1 MHNVVEGQMPLWS
14 LLLTSAIVL
23 VLSSCASPETTD
35 CFDLPNLEKPK
46 RDGECV
52 AQGYLREQ
60 FDDYYFERT
69 LNHPS
74 DFLILD
80 ADPLERGFLSGKDGS
95 WYEFSGRFL
104 HLEGKIYRL
113 EVHSPSDLKKIESR

>member
-1 MHNVVEGQMPLWS
+1 MPLRS
-14 LLLTSAIVL
+14 LLLISAIVFG
-23 VLSSCASPETTD
+23 LSTCASPETMN

-46 RDGECV
+46 RAGECV
-52 AQGYLREQ
+52 AQGYVREQ
-60 FDDYYFERT
+60 FDDYFFERS

-80 ADPLERGFLSGKDGS
+80 ADPLERGFLIGKDGS

-104 HLEGKIYRL
+104 HLEGQIYRL
-113 EVHSPSDLKKIESR
+113 EVHSPSDLKKIESS